1 MMLKM
6 PEMPAEMPNLW
17 GVYFA
22 VADTD
27 ATVSQAQKLGGTVIM
42 APMDIEPG
50 RFATMVDPVGAM
62 FNVLA
67 LKPETSS

>member
-1 MMLKM
+1 MMQKM

-27 ATVSQAQKLGGTVIM
+27 ATVAQAQELGATMIM

-50 RFATMVDPVGAM
+50 RFATLADPVGAM

-67 LKPETSS
+67 LKS